1 MSKWDF
7 IELSELCDLEK
18 GKTGL
23 MKAVSGKYTLVATGK
38 ERRTCDSY
46 QLDTK
51 AVCIPLVSST
61 GHGHASLKYVHYQEG
76 KFALG
81 TILVAVI
88 PKDEN
93 VLNAQFLHLY
103 LSRLKDSIL
112 VPLMTGAANVT
123 LTVTK
128 LKTVKVPLLPI
139 EEQLRIVSLF
149 NRMDNEQ
156 AELTDAISN
165 QQDLLKKLRQSILQ
179 DAIEG
184 KLTDSWREQN
194 PSAESASILLKKI
207 KTEKEQLVKAK
218 KIKKQKI
225 LSPINGAERPFDV
238 PDSWEWCRL
247 GDIFNS
253 LIGGNSY
260 LSSSFKEDGINQV
273 LRLGNIRPY
282 KLRLDAKPVFITNSL
297 ADETLNA
304 ELKTNDLLI
313 TMTGTRGKRDYC
325 YTVLLEESDFNNKR
339 LFLNQRVGCFRFNQ
353 NIIPKFYDYALKSD
367 TLLDNIYKTA
377 TGSANQANIGS
388 TALSLWSIPLPQVE
402 EQKAIVT
409 KIENLFKICDQ
420 LETQINSSK
429 TNSEI
434 LIQAVLKEAF
444 EG

>member
-23 MKAVSGKYTLVATGK
+23 MKAVPGEYPLVATGK

-46 QLDTK
+46 QFDTK

-103 LSRLKDSIL
+103 LSRLKDEIL

-128 LKTVKVPLLPI
+128 LKTVKVPLPPI

-156 AELTDAISN
+156 AELTDEISN
-165 QQDLLKKLRQSILQ
+165 QQELLKKLRQSILQ
-179 DAIEG
+179 EAIEG
-184 KLTDSWREQN
+184 KLTISWREKN
-194 PSAESASILLKKI
+194 LNVESASVLLEKI
-207 KTEKEQLVKAK
+207 KAEKEKLVKEK
-218 KIKKQKI
+218 KIKKQKS
-225 LSPINGAERPFDV
+225 LPLINEDEIPFDI
-238 PDSWEWCRL
+238 PDSWEWCR
-247 GDIFNS
+247 
-253 LIGGNSY
+253 
-260 LSSSFKEDGINQV
+260 
-273 LRLGNIRPY
+273 
-282 KLRLDAKPVFITNSL
+282 
-297 ADETLNA
+297 
-304 ELKTNDLLI
+304 TNDICTYIVDCPHSTPRFINDGLKCI
-313 TMTGTRGKRDYC
+313 DTTCINMAGEI
-325 YTVLLEESDFNNKR
+325 LEKKVRMVSEKTFVERNDR
-339 LFLNQRVGCFRFNQ
+339 LVPEMDDIIYSREGIIGQSIIIPTNFPVCLGQRVMLFRTYYEIPSKFFRYVVTSNFFLQEMFNRHR
-353 NIIPKFYDYALKSD
+353 
-367 TLLDNIYKTA
+367 
-377 TGSANQANIGS
+377 GIGAKHVNMKDLRES
-388 TALSLWSIPLPQVE
+388 FIPLPTIS
-402 EQKAIVT
+402 EQKEIV
-409 KIENLFKICDQ
+409 KRIETLYEICDE
-420 LETQINSSK
+420 LEIQINNSK
-429 TNSEI
+429 MNSEV
-434 LIQAVLKEAF
+434 LMKAVLKEAF